1 MKKINASKVRIIPK
15 LEIKNNFLI
24 KGVKFEGLKKMGDPI
39 LFAKKYYEDFAD
51 QINIIDIVASLYS
64 RDNIYDIIDKITSDI
79 FIPVNVGGGI
89 VDIEHIKKLLNV
101 GADRIIVNSS
111 ALRNPNF
118 LIDIKNIFGDQ
129 FLTVSIEA
137 KKIQGKY
144 YCMMDHGRENTNI
157 EVCDWIKQLNEIG
170 IGEILLN
177 SIDHDGMRKGFDHSL
192 LNEVYSLV
200 KSPLVIS
207 GGAHSLNDFSH
218 TLSKFSLDGLCSST
232 ALHYNEL
239 KITDIKKNL
248 KHNNYQID
256 L

>member
-1 MKKINASKVRIIPK
+1 MKKINVEKVRIIPK

-24 KGVKFEGLKKMGDPI
+24 KGVRFEGLKKIGDPVV
-39 LFAKKYYEDFAD
+39 FAKKYYEDFAD

-64 RDNIYDIIDKITSDI
+64 RDNIYDIIDKITKEI

-89 VDIEHIKKLLNV
+89 ANIDHIKKLLNV
-101 GADRIIVNSS
+101 GADRIIVNSA

-137 KKIQGKY
+137 KKIQSKY
-144 YCMMDHGRENTNI
+144 YCMMDHGRENSNI
-157 EVCDWIKQLNEIG
+157 EVCDWIKQLNKIG
-170 IGEILLN
+170 IGEIVLN
-177 SIDHDGMRKGFDHSL
+177 SIDHDGMRNGFDNCL

-207 GGAHSLNDFSH
+207 GGAYSLNDFSN
-218 TLSKFSLDGLCSST
+218 TLSKFTLDGLCSST
-232 ALHYNEL
+232 ALHNNAL
-239 KITDIKKNL
+239 KIADIKKNL
-248 KHNNYQID
+248 KDNNYQIN